1 MQRHRLTYIGDWV
14 RNRMQVFEAAGVPP
28 AHLLRQ
34 VFEEAQSYAE
44 ALERLCKTQVAV
56 PVIYILAGVHPGDGC
71 VIERTE
77 NDYAI
82 RVMENGRVC
91 ASNQFDTRLNSV
103 AYGWRPRR
111 INSAGRAYQ
120 ARTIPLTAI
129 DDPFGWFK
137 PPIANSHTRMAMLAS
152 AATGKL
158 SAFGTHGEKPV
169 TDIFQL

>member
-1 MQRHRLTYIGDWV
+1 MRRHRLTYIGDWV
-14 RNRMQVFEAAGVPP
+14 KNRMQVFEAAGLPP

-44 ALERLCKTQVAV
+44 AVERLCKTQVAV
-56 PVIYILAGVHPGDGC
+56 PVIYILAGVNPEEGC

-82 RVMENGRVC
+82 RAMEDGRVC
-91 ASNQFDTRLNSV
+91 AANQFDTRLYST
-103 AYGWRPRR
+103 AHGWRPRR
-111 INSAGRAYQ
+111 IDSAGRAHQ

-129 DDPFGWFK
+129 DDRFGWFK
-137 PPIANSHTRMAMLAS
+137 PPIANSHTRIAMLTS

-158 SAFGTHGEKPV
+158 STFGTQGVKPV